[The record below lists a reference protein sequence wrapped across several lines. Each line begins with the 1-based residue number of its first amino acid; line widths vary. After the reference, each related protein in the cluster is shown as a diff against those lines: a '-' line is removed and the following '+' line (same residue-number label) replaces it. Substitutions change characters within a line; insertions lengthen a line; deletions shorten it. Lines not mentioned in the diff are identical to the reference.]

1 MDNLE
6 MQILDE
12 AISFLNTGKMT
23 LDHRNNFINT
33 YTKISHIPVNNKT
46 GFYLFHNDILKK
58 MQELL
63 KPYNLTCKLFGVYNN
78 KNALQETKI
87 ATILIE
93 KGKDKDEYNTNVV
106 KLMDKYKGSKL
117 IPILNDLKK
126 DKVEVTDVN
135 YCYTVAYQVYSID
148 VTYVKKQ

>member
-58 MQELL
+58 MQEDI
-63 KPYNLTCKLFGVYNN
+63 TG
-78 KNALQETKI
+78 
-87 ATILIE
+87 E
-93 KGKDKDEYNTNVV
+93 KGDIDPADYLGDYDDDDDYNSETPSNVNF
-106 KLMDKYKGSKL
+106 YSL
-117 IPILNDLKK
+117 IF
-126 DKVEVTDVN
+126 
-135 YCYTVAYQVYSID
+135 YT
-148 VTYVKKQ
+148 

>member
-1 MDNLE
+1 
-6 MQILDE
+6 
-12 AISFLNTGKMT
+12 MT
-23 LDHRNNFINT
+23 
-33 YTKISHIPVNNKT
+33 YVNNKT